1 MSRTTKGA
9 ADAERPGDDTLSRV
23 ELQLA
28 LLLRRAERTGAVR
41 AGHTPALERSGYLLL
56 LVLGTEGPLGIN
68 ALAERQGLDASTVT
82 RQVVSLEKA
91 GFARRGRDP
100 QDGRAVR
107 VEATAAGR
115 RQLEYER
122 VRRAALYDQVLA
134 DWSPVERATLASLLE
149 RLNQDLDAFR
159 REPEGR

>member
-1 MSRTTKGA
+1 MSKSAKVNPDSDEHGTG
-9 ADAERPGDDTLSRV
+9 PLSRV

-56 LVLGTEGPLGIN
+56 QVLSAEGPLGVN
-68 ALAERQGLDASTVT
+68 ALAERQGIDASTVT

-91 GFARRGRDP
+91 GFARRSRDP
-100 QDGRAVR
+100 RDGRAVQ
-107 VEATAAGR
+107 VEATPAGEA
-115 RQLEYER
+115 QLEQER
-122 VRRAALYDQVLA
+122 ARRSAMYDEILA
-134 DWSPVERATLASLLE
+134 NWSPAERTLLAGLLE

-159 REPEGR
+159 RDPAG

>member
-1 MSRTTKGA
+1 MSGKTKENPGA
-9 ADAERPGDDTLSRV
+9 EHPGGAPLSRV

-28 LLLRRAERTGAVR
+28 LLLRRAERTGAIR

-56 LVLGTEGPLGIN
+56 LVLSTEGPLGIN

-91 GFARRGRDP
+91 GFARRSRDP
-100 QDGRAVR
+100 RDGRAVR
-107 VEATAAGR
+107 VEATPSGKA
-115 RQLEYER
+115 QLERER
-122 VRRAALYDQVLA
+122 ERRSAMYDQILA
-134 DWSPVERATLASLLE
+134 DWSPAEQSLLAGLLE

-159 REPEGR
+159 RDPDD

>member
-1 MSRTTKGA
+1 VEEGA
-9 ADAERPGDDTLSRV
+9 GAERPDASPLSRV

-41 AGHTPALERSGYLLL
+41 AGHAPALERSGYLLL
-56 LVLGTEGPLGIN
+56 QVLGTAGPLGIN

-91 GFARRGRDP
+91 GFARRNRDP
-100 QDGRAVR
+100 HDGRAVQ
-107 VEATAAGR
+107 VEATPSGAA
-115 RQLEYER
+115 QLERER
-122 VRRAALYDQVLA
+122 TRRSAMYDEILA
-134 DWSPVERATLASLLE
+134 DWSPAERALLAGLLE

-159 REPEGR
+159 RDPDDD

>member
-1 MSRTTKGA
+1 MSKRTKESAGA
-9 ADAERPGDDTLSRV
+9 EGPDGGPLSRV

-41 AGHTPALERSGYLLL
+41 AGHTPTLERSGYLLL
-56 LVLGTEGPLGIN
+56 QVLSAEGPLGIN

-91 GFARRGRDP
+91 GFARRSRDP
-100 QDGRAVR
+100 RDGRAVQ
-107 VEATAAGR
+107 VEATPSGEA
-115 RQLEYER
+115 QLERER
-122 VRRAALYDQVLA
+122 ARRSAMYDQILA
-134 DWSPVERATLASLLE
+134 DWSPAERALLAGLLE

-159 REPEGR
+159 RDPDD